1 MCLVCAGGGALCSH
15 FFPERR
21 APLRAGTDV
30 FEARERALLGAR
42 YDEVYRPQGEV
53 RRALTR
59 NALRCSEAR
68 FLQLMGPSVCRA
80 PFCADSFYLLDET
93 ARPGKSPLYHAGAY
107 YVQEASAAA
116 PAPLLDV
123 QPGQRVLDM
132 CAAPGGK
139 SAQLAGALGGRGLLV
154 ANEYDAARAN
164 ILKSNLE
171 RMGVANAVVLNE
183 APARIAAALPGWFDR
198 VLVDAPCSGEGMFR
212 KEPQAVRQHSQAL
225 VQRCAALGAQ
235 ILDAA
240 AAALRPG
247 GRLVY
252 STCTFAPEEDEAQ
265 VGAFLARHAEFSTV
279 PCGVG
284 FGSPGEAA
292 RCGEHPFCAQ
302 HTRRI
307 YPCHGARAILWL
319 CWKKRRRALAGPRR
333 RMPRARRP
341 GRPGPKE
348 RAGAAQPRRW
358 LSAGIFSAAGRR
370 AEDLQTFGSAVHLL
384 APGAFPHGTQLRVV
398 RAGVPVG
405 KEEKGRF
412 EPAHALFMAYG
423 ALCENREELQPG
435 SPLCAAWLRGEAI
448 PAHTARAGWAAVTV
462 AGLPLGFGKA
472 SGGMVKNRYPKG
484 LRNLG

>member
-1 MCLVCAGGGALCSH
+1 M
-15 FFPERR
+15 PEQ
-21 APLRAGTDV
+21 TY

-42 YDEVYRPQGEV
+42 YDEVYCPQGEV

-284 FGSPGEAA
+284 FGSPGEAV

-307 YPCHGARAILWL
+307 YPCHGGEGHFMAVLEKSAAAPWP
-319 CWKKRRRALAGPRR
+319 G
-333 RMPRARRP
+333 P
-341 GRPGPKE
+341 GRPHAARTAPRAARAE
-348 RAGAAQPRRW
+348 RAGRGGTAAALAFLREYFPQ
-358 LSAGIFSAAGRR
+358 LGAGPDA
-370 AEDLQTFGSAVHLL
+370 LQTFGSAVHLL

-462 AGLPLGFGKA
+462 AGLSLGFGKA

>member
-1 MCLVCAGGGALCSH
+1 M
-15 FFPERR
+15 PEQ
-21 APLRAGTDV
+21 TY

-93 ARPGKSPLYHAGAY
+93 ARPGKSPLYHEGTY

-307 YPCHGARAILWL
+307 YPCHGGEGHFMAVLEKSAAAPWP
-319 CWKKRRRALAGPRR
+319 G
-333 RMPRARRP
+333 P
-341 GRPGPKE
+341 GRPHAARTAPRAARAE
-348 RAGAAQPRRW
+348 RAGRGGTAAALAFLREYFPQ
-358 LSAGIFSAAGRR
+358 LGAGPEA
-370 AEDLQTFGSAVHLL
+370 LQTFGSAVHLL

>member
-1 MCLVCAGGGALCSH
+1 M
-15 FFPERR
+15 PEQ
-21 APLRAGTDV
+21 TY

-284 FGSPGEAA
+284 FGSPGEAV

-307 YPCHGARAILWL
+307 YPCHGGEGHFMAVLEKSAAAPWP
-319 CWKKRRRALAGPRR
+319 G
-333 RMPRARRP
+333 P
-341 GRPGPKE
+341 GRPHAARTAPRAARAE
-348 RAGAAQPRRW
+348 RAGRGGTAAALAFLREYFPQ
-358 LSAGIFSAAGRR
+358 LGAGPDA
-370 AEDLQTFGSAVHLL
+370 LQTFGSAVHLL

>member
-1 MCLVCAGGGALCSH
+1 M
-15 FFPERR
+15 PEQ
-21 APLRAGTDV
+21 TY

-42 YDEVYRPQGEV
+42 YDEVYCPQGEV

-279 PCGVG
+279 LCSVG

-307 YPCHGARAILWL
+307 YPCHGGEGHFMAVLEKSAAAPWP
-319 CWKKRRRALAGPRR
+319 G
-333 RMPRARRP
+333 P
-341 GRPGPKE
+341 GRPHAARTAPRASRAE
-348 RAGAAQPRRW
+348 RAGRGGTAAALAFLREYFPQ
-358 LSAGIFSAAGRR
+358 LGAGPDA
-370 AEDLQTFGSAVHLL
+370 LQTFGSAVHLL

>member
-1 MCLVCAGGGALCSH
+1 M
-15 FFPERR
+15 PEQ
-21 APLRAGTDV
+21 TY

-265 VGAFLARHAEFSTV
+265 VGAFLARHAEFFTV
-279 PCGVG
+279 PCSVG

-307 YPCHGARAILWL
+307 YPCHGGEGHFMAVLEKSDAAPWP
-319 CWKKRRRALAGPRR
+319 G
-333 RMPRARRP
+333 P
-341 GRPGPKE
+341 GRPHAARTAPRAARAE
-348 RAGAAQPRRW
+348 RAGRGGTAAALAFLREYFPQ
-358 LSAGIFSAAGRR
+358 LGAGPDA
-370 AEDLQTFGSAVHLL
+370 LQTFGSAVHLL

-435 SPLCAAWLRGEAI
+435 SPLCAAWLRGETI

>member
-1 MCLVCAGGGALCSH
+1 M
-15 FFPERR
+15 PEQ
-21 APLRAGTDV
+21 TY
-30 FEARERALLGAR
+30 FESRERALLGAR
-42 YDEVYRPQGEV
+42 YDEVYCPQGEV

-307 YPCHGARAILWL
+307 YPCHGGEGHFMAVLEKSAAAPWP
-319 CWKKRRRALAGPRR
+319 G
-333 RMPRARRP
+333 P
-341 GRPGPKE
+341 GRPHAARTAPRAARTE
-348 RAGAAQPRRW
+348 RAGRGGTAAALAFLREYFPQ
-358 LSAGIFSAAGRR
+358 LGAGPEA
-370 AEDLQTFGSAVHLL
+370 LQTFGSAVHLL

>member
-1 MCLVCAGGGALCSH
+1 M
-15 FFPERR
+15 PEQ
-21 APLRAGTDV
+21 TY

-284 FGSPGEAA
+284 FGSPGEAV

-307 YPCHGARAILWL
+307 YPCHGGEGHFMAVLEKSAAAPWP
-319 CWKKRRRALAGPRR
+319 G
-333 RMPRARRP
+333 P
-341 GRPGPKE
+341 GRPHAARTAPRAARAE
-348 RAGAAQPRRW
+348 RAGRGGTAAALAFLREYFPQ
-358 LSAGIFSAAGRR
+358 LGAGP
-370 AEDLQTFGSAVHLL
+370 EDLQTFGSAVHLL

>member
-1 MCLVCAGGGALCSH
+1 M
-15 FFPERR
+15 PEQ
-21 APLRAGTDV
+21 TY

-307 YPCHGARAILWL
+307 YPCHGGEGHFMAVLEKSAAAPWP
-319 CWKKRRRALAGPRR
+319 G
-333 RMPRARRP
+333 P
-341 GRPGPKE
+341 GRPHAARTAPRAARAE
-348 RAGAAQPRRW
+348 RAGRGGTAAALAFLREYFPQ
-358 LSAGIFSAAGRR
+358 LGAGPDA
-370 AEDLQTFGSAVHLL
+370 LQTFGSAVHLL

-405 KEEKGRF
+405 KEKKGRF

>member
-1 MCLVCAGGGALCSH
+1 VQAGARYAAIFFRKGGRRCV
-15 FFPERR
+15 PEQ
-21 APLRAGTDV
+21 TY

-307 YPCHGARAILWL
+307 YPCHGGEGHFMAVLEKSAASPWP
-319 CWKKRRRALAGPRR
+319 G
-333 RMPRARRP
+333 P
-341 GRPGPKE
+341 GRPHAARTAPRAARAE
-348 RAGAAQPRRW
+348 RAGRGGTAAALAFLREYFPQ
-358 LSAGIFSAAGRR
+358 LGAGPDA
-370 AEDLQTFGSAVHLL
+370 LQTFGSAVHLL

>member
-1 MCLVCAGGGALCSH
+1 M
-15 FFPERR
+15 PEQ
-21 APLRAGTDV
+21 TY

-284 FGSPGEAA
+284 FGSPGEAV

-307 YPCHGARAILWL
+307 YPCHGGEGHFMAVLEKSAAAPWP
-319 CWKKRRRALAGPRR
+319 G
-333 RMPRARRP
+333 P
-341 GRPGPKE
+341 GRPHAARTAPRVARAE
-348 RAGAAQPRRW
+348 RAGRGGTAAALAFLREYFPQ
-358 LSAGIFSAAGRR
+358 LGAGPDA
-370 AEDLQTFGSAVHLL
+370 LQTFGSAVHLL

>member
-1 MCLVCAGGGALCSH
+1 M
-15 FFPERR
+15 PEQ
-21 APLRAGTDV
+21 TY

-116 PAPLLDV
+116 PAPRLDV

-132 CAAPGGK
+132 CAAPGSK

-265 VGAFLARHAEFSTV
+265 VGAFLARHAEFFTV
-279 PCGVG
+279 PCSVG

-307 YPCHGARAILWL
+307 YPCHGGEGHFMAVLEKSAAAPWP
-319 CWKKRRRALAGPRR
+319 G
-333 RMPRARRP
+333 P
-341 GRPGPKE
+341 GRPH
-348 RAGAAQPRRW
+348 AART
-358 LSAGIFSAAGRR
+358 AA
-370 AEDLQTFGSAVHLL
+370 T
-384 APGAFPHGTQLRVV
+384 
-398 RAGVPVG
+398 
-405 KEEKGRF
+405 
-412 EPAHALFMAYG
+412 
-423 ALCENREELQPG
+423 
-435 SPLCAAWLRGEAI
+435 AWSR
-448 PAHTARAGWAAVTV
+448 
-462 AGLPLGFGKA
+462 K
-472 SGGMVKNRYPKG
+472 
-484 LRNLG
+484 

>member
-1 MCLVCAGGGALCSH
+1 MQPGARYAAIFFLKGGRRRV
-15 FFPERR
+15 PER
-21 APLRAGTDV
+21 TY

-68 FLQLMGPSVCRA
+68 FLELLGPSVCRA
-80 PFCADSFYLLDET
+80 PFCADSFYLLDG
-93 ARPGKSPLYHAGAY
+93 AVRPGRSPLYHAGAY

-116 PAPLLDV
+116 PAPLLGV

-307 YPCHGARAILWL
+307 YPCHGGEGHFMAVLEKSAASPWP
-319 CWKKRRRALAGPRR
+319 G
-333 RMPRARRP
+333 P
-341 GRPGPKE
+341 GRPHAARTAPRAARAE
-348 RAGAAQPRRW
+348 RAGRGGTAAALAFLREYFPQ
-358 LSAGIFSAAGRR
+358 LGAGPDA
-370 AEDLQTFGSAVHLL
+370 LQTFGSAVHLL

>member
-1 MCLVCAGGGALCSH
+1 M
-15 FFPERR
+15 PEQ
-21 APLRAGTDV
+21 TY

-235 ILDAA
+235 IWDAA

-307 YPCHGARAILWL
+307 YPCHGGEGHFMAVLEKSAAAPWP
-319 CWKKRRRALAGPRR
+319 G
-333 RMPRARRP
+333 P
-341 GRPGPKE
+341 GRPHAARTAPRAARTERVGRGGTAAALAFLREYFPQLGAGPD
-348 RAGAAQPRRW
+348 A
-358 LSAGIFSAAGRR
+358 
-370 AEDLQTFGSAVHLL
+370 LQTFGSAVHLL

>member
-1 MCLVCAGGGALCSH
+1 M
-15 FFPERR
+15 PEQ
-21 APLRAGTDV
+21 TY

-68 FLQLMGPSVCRA
+68 FLELLGPSVCRA
-80 PFCADSFYLLDET
+80 PFCADSFYLLDG
-93 ARPGKSPLYHAGAY
+93 AVRPGRSPLYHGGAY

-116 PAPLLDV
+116 PAPLLGV

-265 VGAFLARHAEFSTV
+265 VGAFLARHAEFFTV
-279 PCGVG
+279 PCSVG

-307 YPCHGARAILWL
+307 YPCHGGEGHFMAVLEKSAAAPWP
-319 CWKKRRRALAGPRR
+319 G
-333 RMPRARRP
+333 P
-341 GRPGPKE
+341 GRPHAARTAPRAARAE
-348 RAGAAQPRRW
+348 RAGRGGTAAALAFLREYFPQ
-358 LSAGIFSAAGRR
+358 LGAGPEA
-370 AEDLQTFGSAVHLL
+370 LQTFGSAVHLL

>member
-1 MCLVCAGGGALCSH
+1 M
-15 FFPERR
+15 PEQ
-21 APLRAGTDV
+21 TY

-93 ARPGKSPLYHAGAY
+93 ARPGKSPLYHAGTY

-265 VGAFLARHAEFSTV
+265 VGAFLARHAEFFTV
-279 PCGVG
+279 PCSVG

-307 YPCHGARAILWL
+307 YPCHGGEGHFMAVLEKSAAAPWP
-319 CWKKRRRALAGPRR
+319 GPGQGGQSRKGG
-333 RMPRARRP
+333 P
-341 GRPGPKE
+341 GRHSRG
-348 RAGAAQPRRW
+348 AG

-370 AEDLQTFGSAVHLL
+370 ARGPANVWQRRAPAGAGRLSARHTAARGARRRARGQRGKGPLRARARAVYGLWGAVRKPRRAAARQPALRRMAAGRGYPGPHGARRVGGRHGGGP
-384 APGAFPHGTQLRVV
+384 APGLWQGKRRHG
-398 RAGVPVG
+398 
-405 KEEKGRF
+405 EKPIPQG
-412 EPAHALFMAYG
+412 PA
-423 ALCENREELQPG
+423 QPG
-435 SPLCAAWLRGEAI
+435 LKR
-448 PAHTARAGWAAVTV
+448 
-462 AGLPLGFGKA
+462 
-472 SGGMVKNRYPKG
+472 
-484 LRNLG
+484 RNLG

>member
-1 MCLVCAGGGALCSH
+1 M
-15 FFPERR
+15 PEQ
-21 APLRAGTDV
+21 TY

-42 YDEVYRPQGEV
+42 YDEVYCPQGEV

-284 FGSPGEAA
+284 FGSPGEAV

-302 HTRRI
+302 HTRSI
-307 YPCHGARAILWL
+307 YPCHGGEGHFMAVLEKSAAAPWP
-319 CWKKRRRALAGPRR
+319 G
-333 RMPRARRP
+333 P
-341 GRPGPKE
+341 GRPHAARTAPRAARAE
-348 RAGAAQPRRW
+348 RAGRGGTAAALAFLREYFPQ
-358 LSAGIFSAAGRR
+358 LGAGPDA
-370 AEDLQTFGSAVHLL
+370 LQTFGSAVHLL

>member
-1 MCLVCAGGGALCSH
+1 M
-15 FFPERR
+15 PEQ
-21 APLRAGTDV
+21 TY

-42 YDEVYRPQGEV
+42 YDEVYCPQGEV

-265 VGAFLARHAEFSTV
+265 VGAFLARHAEFFTV
-279 PCGVG
+279 PCSVG

-307 YPCHGARAILWL
+307 YPCHGGEGHFMAVLEKSAAAPWP
-319 CWKKRRRALAGPRR
+319 G
-333 RMPRARRP
+333 P
-341 GRPGPKE
+341 GRPHAARTAPRAARAE
-348 RAGAAQPRRW
+348 RAGRGGTAAALAFLREYFPQ
-358 LSAGIFSAAGRR
+358 LGAGPDA
-370 AEDLQTFGSAVHLL
+370 LQTFGSAVHLL

-405 KEEKGRF
+405 KEEKSRF

>member
-1 MCLVCAGGGALCSH
+1 M
-15 FFPERR
+15 PEQ
-21 APLRAGTDV
+21 TY

-265 VGAFLARHAEFSTV
+265 VGAFLTRHAEFSTV

-307 YPCHGARAILWL
+307 YPCHGGEGHFMAVLEKSAAAPWP
-319 CWKKRRRALAGPRR
+319 G
-333 RMPRARRP
+333 P
-341 GRPGPKE
+341 GRPHAARTAPRAARAE
-348 RAGAAQPRRW
+348 RAGRGGTAAALAFLREYFPQ
-358 LSAGIFSAAGRR
+358 LGAGPEA
-370 AEDLQTFGSAVHLL
+370 LQTFGSAVHLL

>member
-1 MCLVCAGGGALCSH
+1 M
-15 FFPERR
+15 PEQ
-21 APLRAGTDV
+21 TY

-307 YPCHGARAILWL
+307 YPCHGGEGHFMAVLEKSAAAPWP
-319 CWKKRRRALAGPRR
+319 G
-333 RMPRARRP
+333 P
-341 GRPGPKE
+341 GRPHAARTAPRAARAE
-348 RAGAAQPRRW
+348 RAGRGGTAAALAFLREYFPQ
-358 LSAGIFSAAGRR
+358 LGAGP
-370 AEDLQTFGSAVHLL
+370 EDLQTFGSAVHLL

>member
-1 MCLVCAGGGALCSH
+1 M
-15 FFPERR
+15 PEQ
-21 APLRAGTDV
+21 TY

-139 SAQLAGALGGRGLLV
+139 SAQLAGALGGRGLLL

-247 GRLVY
+247 GRHVY

-307 YPCHGARAILWL
+307 YPCHGGEGHFMAVLEKSAAAPWP
-319 CWKKRRRALAGPRR
+319 G
-333 RMPRARRP
+333 P
-341 GRPGPKE
+341 GRPHAARTAPRAARAE
-348 RAGAAQPRRW
+348 RAGRGGTAAALAFLREYFPQ
-358 LSAGIFSAAGRR
+358 LGAGPEA
-370 AEDLQTFGSAVHLL
+370 LQTFGSAVHLL

>member
-1 MCLVCAGGGALCSH
+1 M
-15 FFPERR
+15 PEQ
-21 APLRAGTDV
+21 TY

-42 YDEVYRPQGEV
+42 YDEVYCPQGEV

-225 VQRCAALGAQ
+225 VQRCAALG
-235 ILDAA
+235 
-240 AAALRPG
+240 
-247 GRLVY
+247 
-252 STCTFAPEEDEAQ
+252 EAQ

-279 PCGVG
+279 PCSVG

-307 YPCHGARAILWL
+307 YPCHGGEGHFMAVLEKSAAAPWP
-319 CWKKRRRALAGPRR
+319 G
-333 RMPRARRP
+333 P
-341 GRPGPKE
+341 GRPHAARTAPRAARAE
-348 RAGAAQPRRW
+348 RAGRGGTAAALAFLREYFPQ
-358 LSAGIFSAAGRR
+358 LGAGPDA
-370 AEDLQTFGSAVHLL
+370 LQTFGSAVHLL
-384 APGAFPHGTQLRVV
+384 APGAFPHGTQLR
-398 RAGVPVG
+398 VG

>member
-1 MCLVCAGGGALCSH
+1 M
-15 FFPERR
+15 PEQ
-21 APLRAGTDV
+21 TY

-42 YDEVYRPQGEV
+42 YDEVYCPQGEV

-279 PCGVG
+279 PCSVG

-307 YPCHGARAILWL
+307 YPCHGGEGHFMAVLEKSAAAPWPGPSRPHAARTAPRAARA
-319 CWKKRRRALAGPRR
+319 
-333 RMPRARRP
+333 
-341 GRPGPKE
+341 E
-348 RAGAAQPRRW
+348 RAGRGGTAAALAFLREYFPQ
-358 LSAGIFSAAGRR
+358 LGAGPDA
-370 AEDLQTFGSAVHLL
+370 LQTFGSAVHLL

>member
-1 MCLVCAGGGALCSH
+1 M
-15 FFPERR
+15 PEQ
-21 APLRAGTDV
+21 TY

-284 FGSPGEAA
+284 FGSPGEAV

-307 YPCHGARAILWL
+307 YPCHGGEGHSMAVLEKSAAAPWP
-319 CWKKRRRALAGPRR
+319 G
-333 RMPRARRP
+333 P
-341 GRPGPKE
+341 GRPHAARTAPRAARAE
-348 RAGAAQPRRW
+348 RAGRGGTAAALAFLREYFPQ
-358 LSAGIFSAAGRR
+358 LGAGPDA
-370 AEDLQTFGSAVHLL
+370 LQTFGSAVHLL

>member
-1 MCLVCAGGGALCSH
+1 M
-15 FFPERR
+15 PEQ
-21 APLRAGTDV
+21 TY

-93 ARPGKSPLYHAGAY
+93 VRPGKSPLYHAGAY

-307 YPCHGARAILWL
+307 YPCHGGEGHFMAVLEKSAAAPWP
-319 CWKKRRRALAGPRR
+319 G
-333 RMPRARRP
+333 P
-341 GRPGPKE
+341 GRPHAARTAPRAARAE
-348 RAGAAQPRRW
+348 RAGRGGTAVALAFLREYFPQ
-358 LSAGIFSAAGRR
+358 LGAGPEA
-370 AEDLQTFGSAVHLL
+370 LQTFGSAVHLL

-423 ALCENREELQPG
+423 SLCENREELQPG

>member
-1 MCLVCAGGGALCSH
+1 M
-15 FFPERR
+15 PEQ
-21 APLRAGTDV
+21 TY

-307 YPCHGARAILWL
+307 YPCHGGEGHFMAVLEKSAAAPWP
-319 CWKKRRRALAGPRR
+319 G
-333 RMPRARRP
+333 P
-341 GRPGPKE
+341 GRPHAARTAPRAARTE
-348 RAGAAQPRRW
+348 RAGRGGTAAALAFLREYFPQ
-358 LSAGIFSAAGRR
+358 LGAGPEA
-370 AEDLQTFGSAVHLL
+370 LQTFGSAVHLL

>member
-1 MCLVCAGGGALCSH
+1 M
-15 FFPERR
+15 PEQ
-21 APLRAGTDV
+21 TY

-42 YDEVYRPQGEV
+42 YDEVYCPQGEV

-279 PCGVG
+279 PCSVG
-284 FGSPGEAA
+284 FGSPGEAV

-307 YPCHGARAILWL
+307 YPCHGGEGHFMAVLEKSAAAPWP
-319 CWKKRRRALAGPRR
+319 G
-333 RMPRARRP
+333 P
-341 GRPGPKE
+341 GRPHAARTAPRAARAE
-348 RAGAAQPRRW
+348 RAGRGGTAAALAFLREYFPQ
-358 LSAGIFSAAGRR
+358 LGAGPDA
-370 AEDLQTFGSAVHLL
+370 LQTFGSAVHLL

-448 PAHTARAGWAAVTV
+448 PAHTARIGWAAVTV

>member
-1 MCLVCAGGGALCSH
+1 M
-15 FFPERR
+15 PEQ
-21 APLRAGTDV
+21 TY

-284 FGSPGEAA
+284 FGSPGEAV

-307 YPCHGARAILWL
+307 YPCHGGEGHFMAVLEKSAAAPWP
-319 CWKKRRRALAGPRR
+319 G
-333 RMPRARRP
+333 P
-341 GRPGPKE
+341 GRPHAARTAPRAARAE
-348 RAGAAQPRRW
+348 RAGRGGTAAALAFLREYFPQ
-358 LSAGIFSAAGRR
+358 LGAGPDA
-370 AEDLQTFGSAVHLL
+370 LQTFGSAVHLL

-412 EPAHALFMAYG
+412 EPAHALFMADG

>member
-1 MCLVCAGGGALCSH
+1 M
-15 FFPERR
+15 PEQ
-21 APLRAGTDV
+21 TY

-42 YDEVYRPQGEV
+42 YDEVYCPQGEV

-284 FGSPGEAA
+284 FGSPGEAV

-307 YPCHGARAILWL
+307 YPCHGGEGHFMAVLEKSAAAPWP
-319 CWKKRRRALAGPRR
+319 G
-333 RMPRARRP
+333 P
-341 GRPGPKE
+341 GRPHAARTAPRAARAE
-348 RAGAAQPRRW
+348 RAGRGGTAAALALLREYFPQ
-358 LSAGIFSAAGRR
+358 LGAGPDA
-370 AEDLQTFGSAVHLL
+370 LQTFGSAVHLL

>member
-1 MCLVCAGGGALCSH
+1 M
-15 FFPERR
+15 PEQ
-21 APLRAGTDV
+21 TY

-42 YDEVYRPQGEV
+42 YDEVYCPQGEV
-53 RRALTR
+53 CRALTR

-307 YPCHGARAILWL
+307 YPCHGGEGHFMAVLEKSAAAPWP
-319 CWKKRRRALAGPRR
+319 G
-333 RMPRARRP
+333 P
-341 GRPGPKE
+341 GRPHAARTAPRAARAE
-348 RAGAAQPRRW
+348 RAGRGGTAAALAFLREYFPQ
-358 LSAGIFSAAGRR
+358 LGAGPEA
-370 AEDLQTFGSAVHLL
+370 LQTFGSAVHLL
-384 APGAFPHGTQLRVV
+384 APGVFPHGTQLRVV

>member
-1 MCLVCAGGGALCSH
+1 M
-15 FFPERR
+15 PEQ
-21 APLRAGTDV
+21 TY

-107 YVQEASAAA
+107 YVQEVSAAA

-183 APARIAAALPGWFDR
+183 APARIAAALPGCFDR
-198 VLVDAPCSGEGMFR
+198 VLVDVPCSGEGMFR

-265 VGAFLARHAEFSTV
+265 VGAFLARHAEFFTV

-307 YPCHGARAILWL
+307 YPCHGGEGHFMAVLEKSAAAPWP
-319 CWKKRRRALAGPRR
+319 G
-333 RMPRARRP
+333 P
-341 GRPGPKE
+341 GRPHAAHTAPRAARAE
-348 RAGAAQPRRW
+348 RAGRGGTAAALAFLREYFPQ
-358 LSAGIFSAAGRR
+358 LGAGPDA
-370 AEDLQTFGSAVHLL
+370 LQTFGSAVHLL

>member
-1 MCLVCAGGGALCSH
+1 M
-15 FFPERR
+15 PEQ
-21 APLRAGTDV
+21 TY

-68 FLQLMGPSVCRA
+68 FLELLGPSVCRA
-80 PFCADSFYLLDET
+80 PFCADSFYLLDG
-93 ARPGKSPLYHAGAY
+93 AVRPGRSPLYHAGAY

-116 PAPLLDV
+116 PAPLLGV

-265 VGAFLARHAEFSTV
+265 VGAFLARHAEFFTV
-279 PCGVG
+279 PCSVG

-307 YPCHGARAILWL
+307 YPCHGGEGHFMAVLEKSAAAPWP
-319 CWKKRRRALAGPRR
+319 G
-333 RMPRARRP
+333 P
-341 GRPGPKE
+341 GRPHAARTAPRAARAE
-348 RAGAAQPRRW
+348 RAGRGGTAAALAFLREYFPQ
-358 LSAGIFSAAGRR
+358 LGAGPEA
-370 AEDLQTFGSAVHLL
+370 LQTFGSAVHLL

>member
-1 MCLVCAGGGALCSH
+1 M
-15 FFPERR
+15 PEQ
-21 APLRAGTDV
+21 TY

-307 YPCHGARAILWL
+307 YPCHGGEGHFMAVLEKSAAAP
-319 CWKKRRRALAGPRR
+319 CPG
-333 RMPRARRP
+333 P
-341 GRPGPKE
+341 GRPHAARTAPRAARAE
-348 RAGAAQPRRW
+348 RAGRGGTAAALAFLREYFPQ
-358 LSAGIFSAAGRR
+358 LGAGP
-370 AEDLQTFGSAVHLL
+370 EDLQTFGSAVHLL